1 MQVLE
6 DAGDEGVPVYSASSA
21 RGQAFEGS
29 VEPEGAAKSNTV
41 VTELDAGKTAGAVK
55 AGAWLREQQGGG
67 SDRFGGAREQAFS
80 ALPTIGEVDLTK
92 MSDAEIGAFT
102 TRLSTAT
109 LSKCE
114 LIQSSLLFAAQ
125 HHFRLAQQ
133 HLEAAQRLAMMAAS
147 ASAPASNSQLLT
159 PASSISSRHGG
170 RQQLGRRHE
179 LPAGYEESVVDPDE
193 ASFSSPVSRSDTSG
207 DLSLLSPREAIEAT
221 YDRRHSRRLSASPS
235 TSAPEKSHMPP
246 ASAPSPSALSIRS
259 APSYRALP
267 TESNPPRPQPP
278 PRRATV
284 GASAYSKALEAT
296 KSVDSAHFSAIAA
309 EHARSASSSQSSTPR
324 STSTDPTTPA
334 NLPTAPTAP
343 SDLSRPAA
351 DTATA
356 PSVRSL
362 QSELEALAVDYED
375 ARSVPGWTDDD
386 ARSDFFDAQSA
397 FSHVTSSLPPGY
409 EDAAPPVPTIPA
421 HFLASQ
427 TPSATIP
434 SPATLQQQVYTS
446 PPSGPPTQPPRRPAR
461 PDDSDGL
468 HGFQPRQTG
477 TRTVVNTSLAST
489 ATAQPQYAALPA
501 QYAGQPALHAV
512 SAAPQAYS
520 AATLAHPAQLQPH
533 SYILGPNG
541 QPIPVYASFPV
552 SAAPQVVQQ
561 PARAP
566 LPIHAQ
572 PLQYSHALPYY
583 QQQVPSVPAM
593 QPHSRVTVTH
603 PAHPAP
609 LSYGSTP
616 PAVVAASA
624 HGLARH
630 TSASSLPL
638 YSTHVVAHGPPPL
651 PTVPQGAVVRN
662 KSSSSALDQAAAAA
676 AAPTTRPPSAWSDAS
691 SQHSGDTGSMSGRK
705 STLGRL
711 RANLKSPHVRF
722 MSPDPTQLSR
732 KDSKSSGSTVSVTGN
747 DEDEMDKRRRALAS
761 SLGMLV

>member
-6 DAGDEGVPVYSASSA
+6 EAGDEGVPVYSAASASS
-21 RGQAFEGS
+21 QAFEGS
-29 VEPEGAAKSNTV
+29 VEREGAGRSSTV
-41 VTELDAGKTAGAVK
+41 ATELDAGKTAGAAK
-55 AGAWLREQQGGG
+55 AEGWLRDQHGGG
-67 SDRFGGAREQAFS
+67 SDRFGGQSFS

-92 MSDAEIGAFT
+92 MSDAEI
-102 TRLSTAT
+102 
-109 LSKCE
+109 
-114 LIQSSLLFAAQ
+114 AQ

-147 ASAPASNSQLLT
+147 APAPNPQLLT
-159 PASSISSRHGG
+159 PTSSISSRHGG
-170 RQQLGRRHE
+170 RQQLERRHE

-193 ASFSSPVSRSDTSG
+193 ASFSSPVSKSDTSG

-221 YDRRHSRRLSASPS
+221 YDRRHSRRLSASLS

-259 APSYRALP
+259 APSYRAFP
-267 TESNPPRPQPP
+267 TETTPSPPQPP

-284 GASAYSKALEAT
+284 GASAYSKALEAA
-296 KSVDSAHFSAIAA
+296 KSVDSAHLSANVA
-309 EHARSASSSQSSTPR
+309 EYARSASSSQSSTPR
-324 STSTDPTTPA
+324 STSTDPTAPPKQ
-334 NLPTAPTAP
+334 PTAQSAP
-343 SDLSRPAA
+343 GDVSRPAA
-351 DTATA
+351 GTATA

-375 ARSVPGWTDDD
+375 ARSVAGWTDDD

-409 EDAAPPVPTIPA
+409 EDAAPPVPAIPA
-421 HFLASQ
+421 HFLASR

-434 SPATLQQQVYTS
+434 SPATLQQHVYAS
-446 PPSGPPTQPPRRPAR
+446 PPSGPPTQPPRRPVR
-461 PDDSDGL
+461 PDDGDGL

-477 TRTVVNTSLAST
+477 TRTVVNVSPASA
-489 ATAQPQYAALPA
+489 ATTQPQYAALPA

-512 SAAPQAYS
+512 SSAPQAYS
-520 AATLAHPAQLQPH
+520 SATLAHPAQLQPH

-561 PARAP
+561 PTRAP

-572 PLQYSHALPYY
+572 PLQYSHSLPYY
-583 QQQVPSVPAM
+583 QQQAPSVPTM
-593 QPHSRVTVTH
+593 QPHSRVTVAH

-609 LSYGSTP
+609 FSYGSTP
-616 PAVVAASA
+616 PAAVAASA

-638 YSTHVVAHGPPPL
+638 YSTHVVAYGPPPV
-651 PTVPQGAVVRN
+651 PAVPQGAAIRT
-662 KSSSSALDQAAAAA
+662 KSSSSALDQAAAA

-691 SQHSGDTGSMSGRK
+691 SQHSVDTGSMSGRK

-732 KDSKSSGSTVSVTGN
+732 KDSKSSGSTVSGAGN
-747 DEDEMDKRRRALAS
+747 EDEMDKRRRALAS